1 MILDLGLDHQLT
13 RHERCA
19 RIILLDEAV
28 QDDGLRVLRCNAQI
42 KMLPADH
49 FAAADKKDLY
59 DCIRRRY
66 GIVRILKRQCQHV
79 LILAVSA
86 RDLLAL

>member
-1 MILDLGLDHQLT
+1 MILDLCLDHQLT

-28 QDDGLRVLRCNAQI
+28 QDDGLRILRCNAQI

-49 FAAADKKDLY
+49 FAAADKEDLY
-59 DCIRRRY
+59 DCICRRY